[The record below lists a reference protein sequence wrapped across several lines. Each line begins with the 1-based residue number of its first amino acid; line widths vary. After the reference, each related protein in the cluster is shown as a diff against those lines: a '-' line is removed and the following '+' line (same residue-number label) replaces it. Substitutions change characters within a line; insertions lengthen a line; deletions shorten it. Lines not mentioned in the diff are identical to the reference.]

1 MDTDNLEDLNRQR
14 QLILD
19 EIERLQK
26 ELNDPSKREQLSLS
40 DYEHWRKK
48 TKRRIRELE
57 SVVRR
62 IKEQTRQSR
71 EGILSK
77 LLQAQQ
83 QIAALTVER
92 DELARQLREAQAEL
106 EEHRSQRR

>member
-1 MDTDNLEDLNRQR
+1 MDADDLEDLNRQR

-19 EIERLQK
+19 EIERLKK
-26 ELNDPSKREQLSLS
+26 ELTDPSKREQLSLS
-40 DYEHWRKK
+40 DYEYWRKK
-48 TKRRIRELE
+48 TKRRVLELE
-57 SVVRR
+57 HALHR
-62 IKEQTRQSR
+62 IKMQIRQSR
-71 EGILSK
+71 DGLRSK
-77 LLQAQQ
+77 LSEAQQ